1 MNNFDLRKYLAEG
14 RLLKE
19 DVSKDPSFVRTKE
32 GLKQIFQQML
42 SGELSGKEAND
53 QISDFTFGQGSMG
66 IYPDTNSLFLRQFG
80 MGGGDFNDYIIGKF
94 ENGGFTPATQ
104 PKNKTALKIWNYLS
118 NLKLAE
124 GKLLKEEQ
132 MGSYRKFLK
141 VVKSYEDEEILSDFL
156 DSYPKGQDISK
167 SEYDKFT
174 EKHLGLADP
183 EDHRGENWKYIMSE
197 GKLLK
202 ENTNPIWT
210 IEASEDDADIS
221 DAGLEYIR
229 AVSTI
234 IDKALP
240 DASIEDQMASM
251 EVINNFWHDEARKN
265 AKGSEPEEI
274 KVSAIDFADS
284 VIEHYK
290 DVLMDKD
297 INESQNRIM
306 EENKITEN
314 KTNNLNK
321 NKMNNFDLRKYLAEG
336 KLLKEEVMVNPIIMF
351 GGKKYIEDV
360 ISSPDDFGF
369 DENDAEWVKNNILSS
384 PKMVSI
390 QDYMDLDDKWIK
402 QAQIETGGGGDLDHI
417 VDALKVHIKQ
427 GLITPEQEKEAMK
440 VVGLAEGRLLK
451 EMTIQDVYNDAKRQ
465 VKDIY
470 NIDVPMDVVK
480 QWADSYHFPYS
491 RKMVDGDE
499 FEYGPMAYDFGTEE
513 RGDFMYWLH
522 DEWDE
527 MPLSKTKRMG
537 PPEGQWDFSK

>member
-1 MNNFDLRKYLAEG
+1 MDNFDLKKYLAEG
-14 RLLKE
+14 KLLKE

-104 PKNKTALKIWNYLS
+104 PKSKTALKIWNYLS

-402 QAQIETGGGGDLDHI
+402 QAQIETDGGGNLDHI